1 MNNLTRK
8 TLIIILFILA
18 SYFYPQS
25 MNILTFPILPPNA
38 HKCPT
43 LISAYNPTDSR
54 QIIELKRV
62 PNGKNTYKTALYLD
76 FSPKTEKRL

>member
-1 MNNLTRK
+1 MNNLTPK

-18 SYFYPQS
+18 SYSYPQS
-25 MNILTFPILPPNA
+25 KKNLTFPILPPNA

-43 LISAYNPTDSR
+43 LISAYNPTDSC

-62 PNGKNTYKTALYLD
+62 PNGKNTYKTALYLNL
-76 FSPKTEKRL
+76 SPKTVKRL